1 VKSNLTRWL
10 IPIPALLFAFF
21 PNPAKADPIAGLN
34 AVGYLISGLPTRSD
48 IAYPQCGSE
57 LENNINR
64 NFNGEPFQQCGNDNF
79 MVHYTGTIT
88 IPENQTISFM
98 IAADDG
104 GTVKI
109 GDTAE
114 FGTWNFKGCSWSTP
128 TSFVLTG
135 GTYPL
140 DGWFFESGGLTCYM
154 LAWNINGAGFVIVPD
169 NAFTTTPPS
178 TTTTTT
184 TSSTSTTT
192 TTLEPSTTT
201 TELATTSTSTIPT
214 TTTIRATTTSTTT
227 TTVQETTTAPPT
239 TIQIQIQQPQ
249 TLQIQPELQPT
260 TTDSTQPPTTTST
273 SVPLPVVVVST
284 LPVQT
289 ATSSSMPQMPTIETT
304 LPIQIEPKV
313 TTTVSSRRTTL
324 PEPTTP
330 NTFVVSSTLPDT
342 PTTLRPA
349 ETVLT
354 SIKPPETTSLTP
366 IQESKPTPTEV
377 HVANLQQNIETVSA
391 VIDIVAE
398 TISDPTKLET
408 LSDQQIEQVFQ
419 ELVVEELTVEQAD
432 QIVEALD
439 KAPTKVK
446 KAFENKVN
454 VFSGLFNSYKMVGS
468 TIPVGERRTL
478 LAVSNTMVAI
488 GASLRRREK

>member
-10 IPIPALLFAFF
+10 IPLPALLFAFF
-21 PNPAKADPIAGLN
+21 PNPAHADPVAGLN
-34 AVGYLISGLPTRSD
+34 AVGYLISGLPTKSD

-98 IAADDG
+98 VAADDG

-109 GDTAE
+109 GDTPE

-169 NAFTTTPPS
+169 SAFTTKAPS
-178 TTTTTT
+178 TTTT

-201 TELATTSTSTIPT
+201 TELVTTSTSTIPA

-249 TLQIQPELQPT
+249 TLQTQPELQPT

-273 SVPLPVVVVST
+273 TVHLPVVVVST

-304 LPIQIEPKV
+304 LPIRIEPKV

-330 NTFVVSSTLPDT
+330 NTFVVPSTLPNT
-342 PTTLRPA
+342 PTTLQPA

-354 SIKPPETTSLTP
+354 SIKPPETTSLAP

-398 TISDPTKLET
+398 TISNPTKLET

>member
-1 VKSNLTRWL
+1 
-10 IPIPALLFAFF
+10 
-21 PNPAKADPIAGLN
+21 
-34 AVGYLISGLPTRSD
+34 
-48 IAYPQCGSE
+48 
-57 LENNINR
+57 
-64 NFNGEPFQQCGNDNF
+64 
-79 MVHYTGTIT
+79 MVHYTGAIT

-98 IAADDG
+98 VAADDG

-109 GDTAE
+109 GETVE

-128 TSFVLTG
+128 TSFALTS

-140 DGWFFESGGLTCYM
+140 HGWFFEATGRACYM
-154 LAWNINGAGFVIVPD
+154 LAWNINGAGWQIVPD
-169 NAFTTTPPS
+169 SAFTTQAAP
-178 TTTTTT
+178 TTTTT

-192 TTLEPSTTT
+192 TTLESSTTT
-201 TELATTSTSTIPT
+201 TELATTSTSTIPAT
-214 TTTIRATTTSTTT
+214 TTVPATTTSTTT
-227 TTVQETTTAPPT
+227 TTVRETTTAPPT

-249 TLQIQPELQPT
+249 TLQTKPELQPT

-304 LPIQIEPKV
+304 LPIRIEPKV

-354 SIKPPETTSLTP
+354 SIKPPETTSLAP

>member
-1 VKSNLTRWL
+1 
-10 IPIPALLFAFF
+10 
-21 PNPAKADPIAGLN
+21 
-34 AVGYLISGLPTRSD
+34 
-48 IAYPQCGSE
+48 
-57 LENNINR
+57 
-64 NFNGEPFQQCGNDNF
+64 
-79 MVHYTGTIT
+79 MVHYSGTIT

-313 TTTVSSRRTTL
+313 TTTLSSRRTTL

-354 SIKPPETTSLTP
+354 SIKPPETTSLAP

-391 VIDIVAE
+391 LIDIVAE

-419 ELVVEELTVEQAD
+419 KLIVEELTVEQAD

>member
-1 VKSNLTRWL
+1 MKSNLTRWL
-10 IPIPALLFAFF
+10 IPLPALLFAFF
-21 PNPAKADPIAGLN
+21 PNPAHADPVAGLN
-34 AVGYLISGLPTRSD
+34 AVGYLISGLPTKSD

-98 IAADDG
+98 VAADDG

-109 GDTAE
+109 GDTPE

-169 NAFTTTPPS
+169 SAFTTKAPS
-178 TTTTTT
+178 TTTT

-201 TELATTSTSTIPT
+201 TELVTTSTSTIPA

-227 TTVQETTTAPPT
+227 TTIQETTTAPPT

-249 TLQIQPELQPT
+249 TFQIQPELQPT

-304 LPIQIEPKV
+304 LPIRIEPKV

-330 NTFVVSSTLPDT
+330 NTFVVPSTLPNT
-342 PTTLRPA
+342 PTTLQPA

-354 SIKPPETTSLTP
+354 SIKPPETTSLAP